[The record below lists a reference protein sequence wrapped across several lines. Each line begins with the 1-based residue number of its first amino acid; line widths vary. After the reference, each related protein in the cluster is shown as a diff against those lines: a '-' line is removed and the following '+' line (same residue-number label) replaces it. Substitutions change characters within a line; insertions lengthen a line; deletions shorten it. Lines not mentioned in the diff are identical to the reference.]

1 MASNRASTDSQ
12 GPQKSPSLAPQAY
25 QHGRQSPSFQLH
37 PGTPLGSHPPNGPGY
52 KSPELRPKDS
62 TGSPKSSIASL
73 PSSQRAE
80 PPQAEATTLPAP
92 VLPIPAPSVPIQT
105 APAPAAPNAP
115 APSIHAPIAP
125 TQGVPASK
133 ASTPRIPTQIL
144 AAPTVYAP
152 TAPAPLTP
160 QPLAPIAKQD
170 DGPLAQAPKS
180 APLPGAQT
188 ASGEKKDKWTK
199 TPAVDYTGDDW
210 GSEDEWN

>member
-12 GPQKSPSLAPQAY
+12 GPQKSPSLAPQAHP
-25 QHGRQSPSFQLH
+25 HGRQSPSFQLH

-52 KSPELRPKDS
+52 RSPELRPKDS
-62 TGSPKSSIASL
+62 TGSPKSSIASR
-73 PSSQRAE
+73 PSSQRTE
-80 PPQAEATTLPAP
+80 PTPAEATTLPAP
-92 VLPIPAPSVPIQT
+92 VLPVPAQT

-115 APSIHAPIAP
+115 APSIRAPM
-125 TQGVPASK
+125 
-133 ASTPRIPTQIL
+133 IL

-160 QPLAPIAKQD
+160 QPLAPIPKRDEDA
-170 DGPLAQAPKS
+170 LAQAPNS